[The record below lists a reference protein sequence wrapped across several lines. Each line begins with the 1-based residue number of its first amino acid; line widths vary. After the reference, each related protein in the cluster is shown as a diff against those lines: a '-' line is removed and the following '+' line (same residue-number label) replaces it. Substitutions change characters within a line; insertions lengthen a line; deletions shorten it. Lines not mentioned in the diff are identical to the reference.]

1 MWLTGAVGKER
12 FQKIKKG
19 RLAIAALACALAD
32 AVVFV
37 LYCGAAVPFWQ
48 AGIALLELPFG
59 ALIAFGKRNLH
70 GNSVLLLVVTMLLSG
85 CFQLFPVRN
94 AGLFCL
100 FGCLVLPVLK
110 AGAILL
116 FRTKQTGASLYE
128 VTLCREGEAFS
139 SGALMDTGNR
149 LRWYGGLMPVILVDE
164 TLLTAWIAEA
174 EKTEPQKLLF
184 LPYKGVGGTGL
195 LRGIRVRCELR
206 PDNETV
212 IGGEVAAVTAEH
224 KLFAGCAYR
233 VILQPE
239 VLSLP
244 ALECVNETQEGERN
258 AI

>member
-1 MWLTGAVGKER
+1 MLLTGAVGRER
-12 FQKIKKG
+12 FQKVKKG
-19 RLAIAALACALAD
+19 RLAVAALLCALVD
-32 AVVFV
+32 AAVFV
-37 LYCGAAVPFWQ
+37 LGYGAASPFWW

-59 ALIAFGKRNLH
+59 ALIAYGKRNLP

-85 CFQLFPVRN
+85 CFQLLPVRN

-110 AGAILL
+110 AGATVL

-128 VTLCREGEAFS
+128 VTLLQGEEMFS
-139 SGALMDTGNR
+139 SSALMDTGNR
-149 LRWYGGLMPVILVDE
+149 LRWYGSLMPVILVDE

-174 EKTEPQKLLF
+174 EKTEPQKLLV

-195 LRGIRVRCELR
+195 LRGIRVRCKLH

-212 IGGEVAAVTAEH
+212 ICGEVAAVTAEH

-244 ALECVNETQEGERN
+244 ALDCVNETQEGERD